1 MNNNKSRSSINLDLI
16 IRILMIAKLLISIL
30 QLLLK

>member
-1 MNNNKSRSSINLDLI
+1 MNNNKSQSSKNLDLI
-16 IRILMIAKLLISIL
+16 IKILMIAKLLASIL